1 MQGDPKEATAAIQ
14 AEEGA
19 WPKVGPVKVV
29 NVGQVLVGFE
39 SEAGR
44 YSDSLH
50 AV

>member
-1 MQGDPKEATAAIQ
+1 MQGDPEEATAAIQ

-19 WPKVGPVKVV
+19 WPKAEPM
-29 NVGQVLVGFE
+29 QVVGFE
-39 SEAGR
+39 CEAGR

>member
-1 MQGDPKEATAAIQ
+1 MQGDPEEATAAIQ

-19 WPKVGPVKVV
+19 WPKAEPVQVV
-29 NVGQVLVGFE
+29 NVVQVLVGFE
-39 SEAGR
+39 CEAGR